1 MQATSALTLYRSTI
15 GKKAIM
21 AVTGMMGIG
30 FMVAHM
36 YGNLKMFLGPEYF
49 NAYAEGLRELG
60 APVLMHGHALFLMR
74 VALIGAIVL
83 HVWAAVSLYN
93 KARKARP
100 QKYEMKRIVQA
111 DYAGRTI
118 RWGGLV
124 LFFFILFHLAQ
135 LTWGATNLPGGFDRH
150 DPYANVIAAFQS
162 PLVVIFYL
170 LALTSL
176 AFHLYHGTWSMLQT
190 LGILSKKYDRL
201 VRLLSLLL
209 ALAITVGLAIIPISV
224 MAGILQ

>member
-1 MQATSALTLYRSTI
+1 MQATGALTLYRSTI

-21 AVTGMMGIG
+21 ALTGLVGVG
-30 FMVAHM
+30 FMLAHM

-60 APVLMHGHALFLMR
+60 APVLMHGHALWVMR
-74 VALIGAIVL
+74 VVLIGSVAL
-83 HVWAAVSLYN
+83 HIWAAVTLTIQ
-93 KARKARP
+93 ARKARP
-100 QKYEMKRIVQA
+100 QKYEMQRIVQA
-111 DYAGRTI
+111 NYASRTI

-124 LFFFILFHLAQ
+124 IFFFILFHLAQ
-135 LTWGATNLPGGFDRH
+135 LTWGSTNLPGGFDRH

-162 PLVVIFYL
+162 PIVILFYL
-170 LALTSL
+170 LALVAL

-190 LGILSKKYDRL
+190 LGILSSKWDRPVRL
-201 VRLLSLLL
+201 VSLLL
-209 ALAITVGLAIIPISV
+209 ALAVSVGLAVIPISV